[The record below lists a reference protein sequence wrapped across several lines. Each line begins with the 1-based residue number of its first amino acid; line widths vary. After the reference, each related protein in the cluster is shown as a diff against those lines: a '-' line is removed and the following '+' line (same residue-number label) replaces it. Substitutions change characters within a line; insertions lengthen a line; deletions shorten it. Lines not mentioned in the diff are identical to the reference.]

1 EGSDKGDTRAKP
13 EIWKDAAKFKDA
25 ADKMQAELVKV
36 SAAAKQGN
44 LDALKTA
51 FGPAGG
57 TCKNCHDNFRKE

>member
-1 EGSDKGDTRAKP
+1 
-13 EIWKDAAKFKDA
+13 
-25 ADKMQAELVKV
+25 MQAELVKV

-51 FGPAGG
+51 FGPAGA